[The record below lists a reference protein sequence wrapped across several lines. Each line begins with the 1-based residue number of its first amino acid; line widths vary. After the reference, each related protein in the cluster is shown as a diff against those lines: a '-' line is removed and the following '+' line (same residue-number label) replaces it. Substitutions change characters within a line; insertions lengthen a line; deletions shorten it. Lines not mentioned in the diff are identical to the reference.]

1 MQSKTQDRAWKL
13 VALVVQYSAQLAW
26 VLSWNWYAL
35 HHSTAMGRTTVINK
49 SLIYTIICIYIYIDT
64 YAYYICIYIYT
75 VQESFL
81 YSPYFAST
89 AGLTSP
95 QESEVTLRNLMK
107 SAWRALEERPA
118 GKNQR
123 FVESN
128 WWYKRVICC
137 SFLQP
142 LSGAKQVKNFRR
154 VFRSWPSL

>member
-1 MQSKTQDRAWKL
+1 MHTI
-13 VALVVQYSAQLAW
+13 
-26 VLSWNWYAL
+26 YA
-35 HHSTAMGRTTVINK
+35 
-49 SLIYTIICIYIYIDT
+49 
-64 YAYYICIYIYT
+64 YIYT

-128 WWYKRVICC
+128 
-137 SFLQP
+137 
-142 LSGAKQVKNFRR
+142 
-154 VFRSWPSL
+154 